1 MTFNENDYVE
11 LDTYDNFGN
20 LTIFKGQSKDEKIC
34 LIVSDG
40 KKSILFKGPEIS
52 SKDCDVFIS
61 SAINSLKN
69 GNFNKLFEVLKK

>member
-1 MTFNENDYVE
+1 MTFNENDYVV

-61 SAINSLKN
+61 SAIKSLKN
-69 GNFNKLFEVLKK
+69 GNFNKLFEVSKN

>member
-40 KKSILFKGPEIS
+40 KKSILFKGPKNS

-61 SAINSLKN
+61 SAIKSLKN
-69 GNFNKLFEVLKK
+69 GNFNKLFEVSKN

>member
-1 MTFNENDYVE
+1 MTFYENDYVE

-61 SAINSLKN
+61 SAIKSLKN
-69 GNFNKLFEVLKK
+69 GNFNKLFEVSKN

>member
-69 GNFNKLFEVLKK
+69 GSFNKLFEVSKN

>member
-20 LTIFKGQSKDEKIC
+20 LTIFKGQSKDERIC
-34 LIVSDG
+34 WIVSDG

-61 SAINSLKN
+61 SAIKSLKN
-69 GNFNKLFEVLKK
+69 GNFNKLFEVSKN

>member
-11 LDTYDNFGN
+11 LDTYDIFGN
-20 LTIFKGQSKDEKIC
+20 LTIFKGQSKDERIC

-61 SAINSLKN
+61 SAIKSLKN
-69 GNFNKLFEVLKK
+69 GNFNKLFEVSKN